1 MLICGRAAELVDS
14 VVSTICVKDD
24 AGTRIVAGVGLSPE
38 LIGMRLPDGM
48 SFAERVI
55 EGRELMEVARRTE
68 LSEVEMPQSTPDGP
82 TLGVP
87 VVAGGAAT
95 ASLTFVREVGS
106 RAWSQS
112 DRLFAEA
119 VAAQAALAF
128 ELDRAQ
134 RDREE
139 MMLVED
145 RERIGRDLHDN
156 VIQQLFALGLSLQAT
171 HQVATGA
178 TAERLSGAVEVLD
191 EVIREIRNTI
201 FAANRR
207 FPVSPGAQHQL
218 QALIEEM
225 TAPLGFSPRLR
236 VLGGLDEELPEIVLD
251 HLLAV
256 LRESLSNI
264 SRHAGA
270 TRVDVVLDISS
281 QAVKLSVADDGIGLP
296 VQPTAGNGLANMAE
310 RARLVKGSFATR
322 PRTPSGTILE
332 WQARL

>member
-1 MLICGRAAELVDS
+1 
-14 VVSTICVKDD
+14 
-24 AGTRIVAGVGLSPE
+24 
-38 LIGMRLPDGM
+38 
-48 SFAERVI
+48 
-55 EGRELMEVARRTE
+55 
-68 LSEVEMPQSTPDGP
+68 
-82 TLGVP
+82 
-87 VVAGGAAT
+87 
-95 ASLTFVREVGS
+95 LTFVRSYG
-106 RAWSQS
+106 ANAFSQS

-171 HQVATGA
+171 YQVATGP
-178 TAERLSGAVEVLD
+178 TAGRLSSAVDVLD
-191 EVIREIRNTI
+191 DVIREIRNAI

-207 FPVSPGAQHQL
+207 FQVGPAAQDQV
-218 QALIEEM
+218 QALIKEM
-225 TAPLGFSPRLR
+225 TAPLGFAPRLR
-236 VLGGLDEELPEIVLD
+236 VHARADAEVSEVTGD

-270 TRVDVVLDISS
+270 TCVDVVVDISPE
-281 QAVKLSVADDGIGLP
+281 AVRLTVCDDGIGFP
-296 VQPTAGNGLANMAE
+296 AEVTAGNGLANMAE
-310 RARLVKGSFATR
+310 RARMLRGSFATR
-322 PRTPSGTILE
+322 PRLPSGTIRE
-332 WQARL
+332 WEARLED